1 MIYVGP
7 CEPGCPRS
15 ASIAPS
21 SELMLNHSIS
31 NDLQRRYDLYDF
43 WLERIEAAERWA
55 DHVVALVHGPKS
67 EWPIQGLSW

>member
-1 MIYVGP
+1 
-7 CEPGCPRS
+7 
-15 ASIAPS
+15 
-21 SELMLNHSIS
+21 MLNHSIS

-67 EWPIQGLSW
+67 EWPIQGLSG